1 MKIFLIEDEPAIRTE
16 LARLLQK
23 YGYDCEAG
31 DDFARIADQAL
42 ASGAGLVLLDINL
55 PVQDGFQVCRQIRRQ
70 SDVPIL
76 VLTSRSTDF
85 DELMSL
91 NLGADD
97 FVAKPYNPQ
106 VLLARI
112 QRLLARAGAAP
123 AAPAVLEHGGL
134 VLDLARAEMR
144 CGGKTQQL
152 TKNEFGILRLLMQ
165 NKGQILPR
173 EVLIDELWQSEA
185 FIDENTLNVNI
196 ARLRRKLAEIGLPDY
211 LKTRRGMGYQV

>member
-1 MKIFLIEDEPAIRTE
+1 MATWCWTWPGPR
-16 LARLLQK
+16 
-23 YGYDCEAG
+23 C
-31 DDFARIADQAL
+31 
-42 ASGAGLVLLDINL
+42 
-55 PVQDGFQVCRQIRRQ
+55 
-70 SDVPIL
+70 
-76 VLTSRSTDF
+76 
-85 DELMSL
+85 
-91 NLGADD
+91 
-97 FVAKPYNPQ
+97 
-106 VLLARI
+106 
-112 QRLLARAGAAP
+112 
-123 AAPAVLEHGGL
+123 
-134 VLDLARAEMR
+134 R

>member
-31 DDFARIADQAL
+31 GDFARIADQAL

-106 VLLARI
+106 CFWRASNGCWPAPAPPPLPRG
-112 QRLLARAGAAP
+112 AGAWRP
-123 AAPAVLEHGGL
+123 WCWTWPGPRCAAA
-134 VLDLARAEMR
+134 AKR
-144 CGGKTQQL
+144 
-152 TKNEFGILRLLMQ
+152 
-165 NKGQILPR
+165 
-173 EVLIDELWQSEA
+173 SS
-185 FIDENTLNVNI
+185 
-196 ARLRRKLAEIGLPDY
+196 
-211 LKTRRGMGYQV
+211 

>member
-1 MKIFLIEDEPAIRTE
+1 M
-16 LARLLQK
+16 
-23 YGYDCEAG
+23 
-31 DDFARIADQAL
+31 
-42 ASGAGLVLLDINL
+42 
-55 PVQDGFQVCRQIRRQ
+55 
-70 SDVPIL
+70 
-76 VLTSRSTDF
+76 
-85 DELMSL
+85 
-91 NLGADD
+91 
-97 FVAKPYNPQ
+97 
-106 VLLARI
+106 
-112 QRLLARAGAAP
+112 
-123 AAPAVLEHGGL
+123 LEHGGL